1 MADDKQDT
9 NAPKANGSGAK
20 KTSPGKG
27 ARKGPRRKAATG
39 KPASAKPAQQK
50 APAKPA
56 QQNTVAQIPEKA
68 DAAKPVAE
76 TLKTQQPE
84 PKPAPQ
90 AAQKFAEPEGKP
102 EELPTPNT
110 DALKVE
116 ASSQAIAAAKESAP
130 AEPPARTADAQSAD
144 SQSADSQSADSQSAA
159 PKSAATTPP
168 PSKPASKEAAAKPAA
183 PKEPEAEKPS
193 RTVEKAPLAA
203 TTSAAPAPKKPEPTT
218 SGRPSPI
225 PPARKPNI
233 TQEFVKMTDAEMMT
247 QSFQSA
253 MAEMTAKSQDAYKR
267 SSDMFKEAGEF
278 TKGNLEAMIEST
290 KIFAAGMQEMSKAA
304 VADSKSEFEALT
316 AEVKEMASVK
326 SPTDFFQ
333 MQSALLRKNFDKAV
347 AMSSKNTEAMLK
359 LANDAAQ
366 PLSTRM
372 SLAMEKIK
380 AA

>member
-9 NAPKANGSGAK
+9 NAPKANGSGTK

-27 ARKGPRRKAATG
+27 ARKGPRRKAAAG
-39 KPASAKPAQQK
+39 KP

-56 QQNTVAQIPEKA
+56 QQKTVAQIPEKA

-76 TLKTQQPE
+76 TLKAQQPE
-84 PKPAPQ
+84 PKPAQQ
-90 AAQKFAEPEGKP
+90 AAQKFAVPEGKP
-102 EELPTPNT
+102 DELPAPDT

-116 ASSQAIAAAKESAP
+116 ASSQAIATAKESAP
-130 AEPPARTADAQSAD
+130 SEPPAKTADAQPAASKSAA
-144 SQSADSQSADSQSAA
+144 SKPAASKSAA
-159 PKSAATTPP
+159 PKSAATAPA
-168 PSKPASKEAAAKPAA
+168 PSKPASKEAAATPAA

-203 TTSAAPAPKKPEPTT
+203 TTSAAPAPKQPEPTT
-218 SGRPSPI
+218 SGKPSSI

-253 MAEMTAKSQDAYKR
+253 MAEMTAKSQDAYKK
-267 SSDMFKEAGEF
+267 SSEMFKEAGEF
-278 TKGNLEAMIEST
+278 TKGNLEAMMEST

>member
-1 MADDKQDT
+1 MADDKQET
-9 NAPKANGSGAK
+9 NAPKAKESGAK
-20 KTSPGKG
+20 RTSTGKG
-27 ARKGPRRKAATG
+27 ARKGPRRKAAAG
-39 KPASAKPAQQK
+39 KPAQAKPAEQK
-50 APAKPA
+50 
-56 QQNTVAQIPEKA
+56 TVAQIPQKA

-76 TLKTQQPE
+76 QLKT
-84 PKPAPQ
+84 PAPESKPTEQ
-90 AAQKFAEPEGKP
+90 AAQKFTEPEGKP
-102 EELPTPNT
+102 EELPAPDT

-116 ASSQAIAAAKESAP
+116 TSSQAIAAAKESAA
-130 AEPPARTADAQSAD
+130 AEPPAKTAQ
-144 SQSADSQSADSQSAA
+144 
-159 PKSAATTPP
+159 
-168 PSKPASKEAAAKPAA
+168 SKPAPKEAAAKPAA

-203 TTSAAPAPKKPEPTT
+203 SSPAAPAPKEPEPTT
-218 SGRPSPI
+218 SGKPSPI
-225 PPARKPNI
+225 PPAKKPNN
-233 TQEFVKMTDAEMMT
+233 TQEFVKMTDTEMMT
-247 QSFQSA
+247 KSFQSA
-253 MAEMTAKSQDAYKR
+253 MAEMTAKSQDAYKK
-267 SSDMFKEAGEF
+267 STDMFKEAGEF
-278 TKGNLEAMIEST
+278 TKGNFEAMIESS
-290 KIFAAGMQEMSKAA
+290 KIFAAGMQEMGKAA

-333 MQSALLRKNFDKAV
+333 LQSALLRKNFDKAV